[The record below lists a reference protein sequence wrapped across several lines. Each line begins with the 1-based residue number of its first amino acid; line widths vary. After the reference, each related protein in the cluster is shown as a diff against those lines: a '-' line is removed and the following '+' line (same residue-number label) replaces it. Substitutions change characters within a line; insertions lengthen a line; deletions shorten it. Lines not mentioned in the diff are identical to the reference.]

1 MTKNS
6 ALQARMGRNLKVGN
20 LSCAGVRV
28 CQALRVNVGLEM
40 FEQLHKN
47 HTHRYFTTSL
57 SEHQV
62 HKNKLNLFSQNIF
75 L

>member
-1 MTKNS
+1 
-6 ALQARMGRNLKVGN
+6 MGRNLKVGN
-20 LSCAGVRV
+20 LSWAGVRV
-28 CQALRVNVGLEM
+28 SLALRVKVGLEM

-47 HTHRYFTTSL
+47 LTHKYFTTSL

-62 HKNKLNLFSQNIF
+62 HKNELNLYSQNIF